1 MTKNRVSTLVGGL
14 MEIMQSEGQKEKI
27 LENVKSIS
35 VIYRIIIKDLT
46 FVQLESQKRR
56 SNTEHIFGE

>member
-56 SNTEHIFGE
+56 SNTEHLFGE